1 VGVTIDADARSLVTP
16 RRSTGALLAAAT
28 LGIAACT
35 ADDEPIDPPPV
46 AEPDPDADGG
56 EPDDTPDGG
65 PPGDGDD
72 EALDDGAGDGAPD
85 DDGLDDRDADDDG
98 TAAAEGDGQ
107 DVPPL
112 DVEPSTGESEAVQSS
127 GARLTLTDVRVGT
140 HDGFDRV
147 TLEVE
152 GDGTVGWF
160 ARADDE
166 GRTHGKGE
174 EVDVEGDHVLTVA
187 LRGMELPPERPED
200 VTPFA
205 AEADRSDGALGPRVQ
220 APTGAVALTEVVV
233 GGVFEGQKQVF
244 LGTAEEVPFRI
255 TRFEEP
261 ERLVIDLVH
270 P

>member
-1 VGVTIDADARSLVTP
+1 VTP

-28 LGIAACT
+28 LGVAACT
-35 ADDEPIDPPPV
+35 ADDEPVDPPPL
-46 AEPDPDADGG
+46 AEPDP
-56 EPDDTPDGG
+56 
-65 PPGDGDD
+65 
-72 EALDDGAGDGAPD
+72 APD
-85 DDGLDDRDADDDG
+85 DDALDDQDADEDGDGVDDAPDDALDDQDADEDG
-98 TAAAEGDGQ
+98 VAAPEGDGE

-112 DVEPSTGESEAVQSS
+112 DVEPTTGESEAVQSS

-152 GDGTVGWF
+152 GDGAVGWF
-160 ARADDE
+160 ARGDDE

-205 AEADRSDGALGPRVQ
+205 AEDERSDGAIGPRVE
-220 APTGAVALTEVVV
+220 APTDAVALTEVVV

-244 LGTAEEVPFRI
+244 LGTVEEVPYRV
-255 TRFEEP
+255 TRFEGP